1 MFLLAFSVFAFGGV
15 HAFPATEVT
24 DTFYPQ
30 SLNNVNS
37 LAWTNGTNGGIYS
50 GPVGQST
57 QTAPYGTY
65 NYCYMPHPRVDEYE
79 LPAVIANKSV
89 NANLVFVEYLQRH
102 HKRTPYNL
110 FPNGGSTYWQC
121 QNIQPYLFANAGKD
135 IGAAVYSE
143 T

>member
-1 MFLLAFSVFAFGGV
+1 MPFLPLKSLI
-15 HAFPATEVT
+15 HY
-24 DTFYPQ
+24 YPQ

-37 LAWTNGTNGGIYS
+37 LAWTNRNQWRDLFSSSWPIYPNS
-50 GPVGQST
+50 SIRYLQLLLHAASSSR
-57 QTAPYGTY
+57 Q
-65 NYCYMPHPRVDEYE
+65 YE

-121 QNIQPYLFANAGKD
+121 QNIQPYFFANARKD
-135 IGAAVYSE
+135 WGCSVLGDVNVKYKPIC
-143 T
+143 